1 MSFYSRI
8 FILIIALIFIICLSS
23 IAQES
28 RKIAV
33 LYFTD
38 HSNFDRQSGCGCIS
52 LGPLNFL
59 FGSGQKKEKWD
70 LKIGFRN
77 LLNESLKEEGYNIIE
92 PGHIDNIIKEAGT
105 GNLALLADKLEAD
118 IMIIGDIKKFEQ
130 HRNRVSSHGYTSVGA
145 GFPGSEQGTN
155 MTLLGGIGGFHYSS
169 TVKTN
174 IKFYDNSG
182 DEIDSSEIISKK
194 DLQDFMIGMGPL
206 SKSYQS
212 GKAKSENENQSPIVD
227 YKKLDQMQFGT
238 DEFKNRTLFG
248 LATMDV
254 MKQIVAKV
262 NEYIQPIKTTN
273 ATGKIIYIG
282 DGKHL
287 KENQAYVDIGAGD
300 GIITGIKLDVYAETG
315 SDSLQ
320 KDKIGVIQIIKVEAE
335 HLSIAEIL
343 EGIGKVKKGDIV
355 K

>member
-1 MSFYSRI
+1 MSIYSKT
-8 FILIIALIFIICLSS
+8 FILIIALILTFYLSS

-38 HSNFDRQSGCGCIS
+38 HSNFDQQSGCGCVS

-59 FGSGQKKEKWD
+59 FGSGQKREKWD
-70 LKIGFRN
+70 LKMGFRN
-77 LLNESLKEEGYNIIE
+77 LLNESLKKEGYNIVE
-92 PGHIDNIIKEAGT
+92 PNHIDNVIKEVGT
-105 GNLALLADKLEAD
+105 GNLALLADKLDAD

-130 HRNRVSSHGYTSVGA
+130 HRNRVSSQGYTSA
-145 GFPGSEQGTN
+145 STGFPGSEQGAN

-174 IKFYDNSG
+174 IKLYDNSG
-182 DEIDSSEIISKK
+182 DEIDSSEITSKK
-194 DLQDFMIGMGPL
+194 DLQDFMVGMGPL
-206 SKSYQS
+206 SKKYQT
-212 GKAKSENENQSPIVD
+212 GKAKSENEDRGPIVD

-238 DEFKNRTLFG
+238 DEFKNKTLFG
-248 LATMDV
+248 LATIDV

-262 NEYIQPIKTTN
+262 NEYIEPAKITN
-273 ATGKIIYIG
+273 IVGKIIYIG

-287 KENQAYVDIGAGD
+287 KENQAYIDLGAGD
-300 GIITGIKLDVYAETG
+300 GIVTGVKLNVYAET
-315 SDSLQ
+315 SPDSSQ
-320 KDKIGVIQIIKVEAE
+320 QDKIGVVQITKVEAE
-335 HLSIAEIL
+335 HLSIVEIL
-343 EGIGKVKKGDIV
+343 EGIGHIKKGDIV